1 MHDKTL
7 QDRFYCQGT
16 IDHTAYISAGAAI
29 NFYNK
34 VGGMV
39 SDKGSQFQL
48 QSLSIKGFRDTFLLP
63 MCDAKKKKKK

>member
-7 QDRFYCQGT
+7 QDRFYSQGT

-29 NFYNK
+29 NFYNE

-39 SDKGSQFQL
+39 S
-48 QSLSIKGFRDTFLLP
+48 
-63 MCDAKKKKKK
+63 